1 MRYSAL
7 TDQGKRKTTNDD
19 MVYASEPVPGKDQ
32 GIFMVCRGAGPKGA
46 ASLASTIACHNI
58 GPRLID
64 WLRGEGGGAS
74 YQPGECAIRTS
85 VQDANSAIRA
95 QLKDKTEY
103 TGMGSSFALVMI
115 LGIREEDK
123 ELVAQTLVSNVGDC
137 RVYAIGK
144 KITKITD
151 DHVLSACQP
160 SDSLHLEGVDP
171 IRRIG
176 PMRFLGVDGTVD
188 VSIHRVALR
197 KYIRLLLCSPG
208 VMLHLSDDELLA
220 IAGKE
225 HDPEEAC
232 RKVVK
237 ACTEKGGAD
246 NISTIVVQRE
256 DYAPP
261 Q

>member
-1 MRYSAL
+1 MKYSAL

-19 MVYASEPVPGKDQ
+19 MVYASEPVPGRDQ
-32 GIFMVCRGAGPKGA
+32 GVFMVCRGAGPKGA

-64 WLRGEGGGAS
+64 WLRGEGGSAS

-85 VQDANSAIRA
+85 VQDANSAIRT
-95 QLKDKTEY
+95 QLIEKTEY
-103 TGMGSSFALVMI
+103 IGMGASFALVVI
-115 LGIREEDK
+115 LGTREEDK

-137 RVYAIGK
+137 RVYAMGK
-144 KITKITD
+144 KITRITE
-151 DHVLSACQP
+151 DHSLSACHP

-171 IRRIG
+171 MRRIG
-176 PMRFLGVDGTVD
+176 PMRFLGVDGSID
-188 VSIHRVALR
+188 ASIHRVALR
-197 KYIRLLLCSPG
+197 RYIKLLLCSPG
-208 VMLHLSDDELLA
+208 VMLHLSDEELLA

-225 HDPEEAC
+225 KDPEAAC
-232 RKVVK
+232 GKVVT
-237 ACTEKGGAD
+237 ACMERGGAD
-246 NISTIVVQRE
+246 NISAIVVQRE